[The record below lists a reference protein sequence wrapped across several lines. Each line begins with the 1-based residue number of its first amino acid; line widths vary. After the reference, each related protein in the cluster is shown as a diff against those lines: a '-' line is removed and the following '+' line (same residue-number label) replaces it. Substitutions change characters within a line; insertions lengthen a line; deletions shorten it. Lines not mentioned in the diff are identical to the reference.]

1 MHPRHRNDDRKSTR
15 IGGAHWH
22 GQVTR
27 QLRKTATRN
36 SHNKQARAHTISI
49 FRLQRPNFPKTRHQR
64 PTRRRKEHP
73 RHTNDDR
80 KSTKIWD
87 CSLAWAGCATIAK
100 TEQKHEAA
108 ATDRRVGTLDKHL
121 PSPTTKFP
129 QNAPRGR
136 PIESDE
142 EDNDDDGR
150 SVDLH
155 VPLPAPPPPAPRVLA
170 PPLPLMTEPT
180 HAKGGA
186 SGASATG
193 MALAS
198 PPPRHRRPIH
208 SVTTR
213 TTTTKGA
220 RSMRTTS
227 TCPRA
232 PTAARAARARAA
244 AADDDRAD
252 ARGAR
257 PVSYTHLTLPTI
269 YSV

>member
-1 MHPRHRNDDRKSTR
+1 M
-15 IGGAHWH
+15 
-22 GQVTR
+22 
-27 QLRKTATRN
+27 
-36 SHNKQARAHTISI
+36 
-49 FRLQRPNFPKTRHQR
+49 
-64 PTRRRKEHP
+64 
-73 RHTNDDR
+73 
-80 KSTKIWD
+80 
-87 CSLAWAGCATIAK
+87 AWAGCAAIAK
-100 TEQKHEAA
+100 TEQKHVAA
-108 ATDRRVGTLDKHL
+108 ATDRHVGTLDKHL
-121 PSPTTKFP
+121 PSPTIKFP

-257 PVSYTHLTLPTI
+257 PRHAPGRARERAPPLGGYPERESNPQRRRYIGDGHQARANKVAHALNR
-269 YSV
+269 

>member
-1 MHPRHRNDDRKSTR
+1 M
-15 IGGAHWH
+15 
-22 GQVTR
+22 
-27 QLRKTATRN
+27 
-36 SHNKQARAHTISI
+36 
-49 FRLQRPNFPKTRHQR
+49 
-64 PTRRRKEHP
+64 
-73 RHTNDDR
+73 
-80 KSTKIWD
+80 
-87 CSLAWAGCATIAK
+87 AWAECATIAK
-100 TEQKHEAA
+100 NEQKRVAA

-186 SGASATG
+186 SGSSATG
-193 MALAS
+193 MALAPS

-227 TCPRA
+227 TCPYA
-232 PTAARAARARAA
+232 PAAARAARARAA

-257 PVSYTHLTLPTI
+257 PRHVPGRALETAPPLGGYPEGKSNPQRCRYIGDGHQARANKVPHAPNR
-269 YSV
+269 